1 MKIEKFWV
9 VTKPG
14 LVSELADVC
23 FETDAKGLALQ
34 FRGGLEPE
42 EIQAIYTDHEEAE
55 KEAKRILAA
64 FKRYDAEVKGER
76 A

>member
-34 FRGGLEPE
+34 FRGGLEPD
-42 EIQAIYTDHEEAE
+42 EIHAIYTVHDEAD

-64 FKRYDAEVKGER
+64 FKKYDEALKSER